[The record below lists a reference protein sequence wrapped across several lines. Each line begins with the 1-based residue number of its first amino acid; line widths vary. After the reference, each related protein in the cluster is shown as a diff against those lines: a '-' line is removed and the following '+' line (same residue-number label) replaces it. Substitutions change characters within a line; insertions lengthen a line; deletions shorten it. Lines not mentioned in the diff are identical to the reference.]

1 VPDNPAKRPQISVRD
16 AFIPRK
22 RSLTTG
28 EIDYARD
35 IFADSLDYSAI
46 RLTRGSL
53 FAMGSPVTLGAT
65 IHLKAAWGLFD
76 GDGLELT
83 RRGRQTLIHEMV
95 HVWQYQNGGL
105 AYIPLSLTAQMLATL
120 RGGDR
125 GGAYNWRA
133 AHDGQRPW
141 STWNPEQQAAAVE
154 DYNKLLRKT
163 HDGTATPAQAAELA
177 VLGDYIGHVRRCE
190 GATGSR
196 RRIFRHRMKK

>member
-1 VPDNPAKRPQISVRD
+1 MPDNTAKRPQIWVRD

-22 RSLTTG
+22 RLLTTD

-35 IFADSLDYSAI
+35 VFADSVDYAAI

-65 IHLKAAWGLFD
+65 IHFKAAWGLFD

-83 RRGRQTLIHEMV
+83 RRGRQTLIHEMT

-105 AYIPLSLTAQMLATL
+105 AYIPLSLTAQMLAAL

-133 AHDGQRPW
+133 AHNGQCPW
-141 STWNPEQQAAAVE
+141 SRWNPEQQAAAVE
-154 DYNKLLRKT
+154 DYNKLLRRA
-163 HDGTATPAQAAELA
+163 HDGTATPAEAAEFA
-177 VLGDYIGHVRRCE
+177 ILGDYIGQVRGRE
-190 GATGSR
+190 GAPR
-196 RRIFRHRMKK
+196 LR